1 MMALRYIIL
10 GWLVGMMTGHLLNPL
25 AGFFVAII
33 VGFFIGVA
41 TAVAALFTDYKH
53 ALRRTNHADH
63 S

>member
-1 MMALRYIIL
+1 MSALGHIIL
-10 GWLVGMMTGHLLNPL
+10 GWLVGMLTSYLLEPS
-25 AGFFVAII
+25 AGFFVAIL

-53 ALRRTNHADH
+53 ALRRANHADH

>member
-1 MMALRYIIL
+1 MSALGHIIL
-10 GWLVGMMTGHLLNPL
+10 GWLVGMLTGYLLNPL
-25 AGFFVAII
+25 AGFFVAVI